1 MLEESGRVVAIEG
14 DRAWVAIKRQSGCQ
28 GCDVRAG
35 CGQGALAGM
44 GSGKIVQISVI
55 NHLNACE
62 GDPVTIGMTES
73 ALLRVAVQVYLWPLL
88 GMLFFA
94 VMANLAGFAD
104 SAVAFAGLLGL
115 GSGFVLVSWFQ
126 RRGASSGDLR
136 PLLLRICNE
145 P

>member
-14 DRAWVAIKRQSGCQ
+14 NRAWVAIERQSGCQ
-28 GCDVRAG
+28 GCNVRAG
-35 CGQGALAGM
+35 CGQGVLAGI
-44 GSGKIVQISVI
+44 GSGKTVQISVI

-88 GMLFFA
+88 GMLLLA
-94 VMANLAGFAD
+94 VMANMAGFAD
-104 SAVAFAGLLGL
+104 SAVALAGLLGL
-115 GSGFVLVSWFQ
+115 GGGFVLVSWFQ
-126 RRGASSGDLR
+126 RRMASSGEFR
-136 PLLLRICNE
+136 PFLLRICNE